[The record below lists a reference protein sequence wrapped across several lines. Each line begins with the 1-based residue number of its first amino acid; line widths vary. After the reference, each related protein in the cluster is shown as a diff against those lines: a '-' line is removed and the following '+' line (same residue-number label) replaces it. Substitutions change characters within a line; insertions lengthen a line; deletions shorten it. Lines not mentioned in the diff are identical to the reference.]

1 MKGMATYKA
10 ALCICLA
17 LTIGLSANTQE
28 KKTIEADI
36 CVYGGTSAG
45 IIAAYTAKM
54 YGKSV
59 IVVEPSGHI
68 GGLTSGGLGQ
78 TDIGNKY
85 AVSGIS
91 LDFYRKVGRHYGKF
105 EQWIF
110 EPSVT
115 KKLFEEYI
123 KEANLEILLHNR
135 IVSATKTDGV
145 IRTITIENALSP
157 SAATNKT
164 IAAKMFIDCSYEG
177 DLMAQAGVSYTTGRE
192 ANSLYNETLN
202 GVQMAQ
208 NKYHQFPN
216 GVDPYK
222 VKGDPSSGLLWGI
235 SAEPVEPDG
244 SGDKKI
250 QAYNFRL
257 CLTDSA
263 ANRVAITRPDDYD
276 PSRYEL
282 LLRLMEAKPWKSVKD
297 GFIWS
302 MMPNR
307 KTDINNYGAFSTDM
321 IGENYDYPE
330 GSYAQRETIIKRHI
344 EYTKGLLYFLGN
356 DPRVPSAIRNEM
368 LEWGYPKDEY
378 PDNGHFSPQP
388 YIREA
393 RRMVGEYV
401 MTQHNC
407 QGKETVS
414 DGIGMAAYTMDSHHT
429 QRIVD
434 NGMVKNEGDVQV
446 GGFPPYPISYRSIIP
461 KAADAKNIYVP
472 VCLSATHIAFG
483 SIRMEPVFMVLAQS
497 AAVAASMAIDENKSV
512 HEVDVKK
519 LQASLAS
526 NPYAN
531 GRAPEIVVDNEDKP
545 NVSVTGDWKIH
556 NRNGFGPSL
565 LVDSTAGGAVK
576 AVRFTPEIARKGE
589 YELYTYYPKLSNNA
603 SQTTLI
609 IFDGKKKI
617 EKIIRS
623 SEVLVLGQTSGV
635 WHSLGVFKFPKG
647 RKAYVEITNK
657 NADGAVIADAILL
670 SPVKDSRKK

>member
-1 MKGMATYKA
+1 MKRILTLKT
-10 ALCICLA
+10 ALFICLA
-17 LTIGLSANTQE
+17 SLIGSSATAQE

-59 IVVEPSGHI
+59 IVVEPGGHI

-85 AVSGIS
+85 AVTGIA
-91 LDFYRKVGRHYGKF
+91 LDFYRKVGQHYGKF

-115 KKLFEEYI
+115 RKLYEDYI
-123 KEANLEILLHNR
+123 KKANLRVLTHNR
-135 IVSATKTDGV
+135 IVSATKSNGV
-145 IRTITIENALSP
+145 IRTITIEDALSP
-157 SAATNKT
+157 ASANT
-164 IAAKMFIDCSYEG
+164 IISAKMFIDCSYEG
-177 DLMAQAGVSYTTGRE
+177 DLMAKAGVSYTTGRE
-192 ANSLYNETLN
+192 PNSLYNETLN

-208 NKYHQFPN
+208 NRYHQFPN

-222 VKGDPSSGLLWGI
+222 IKGDPSSGLLWGI
-235 SAEPVEPDG
+235 SDKPAEPDG

-263 ANRVAITRPDDYD
+263 ENRIAITRPDGYD
-276 PSRYEL
+276 ASRYEL
-282 LLRLMEAKPWKSVKD
+282 LLRLMEAKPWTSVKN

-321 IGENYDYPE
+321 IGENYEYPE
-330 GSYAQRETIIKRHI
+330 ASYEQRAAIIKRHV

-356 DPRVPSAIRNEM
+356 DLRVPLAIRNEM
-368 LEWGYPKDEY
+368 QEWGYPKDEY

-401 MTQHNC
+401 MTQNNC
-407 QGKETVS
+407 QGREIVS

-429 QRIVD
+429 QRLVD

-446 GGFPPYPISYRSIIP
+446 GGFDPYPISYRSIIP

-472 VCLSATHIAFG
+472 VCLSASHIAFG

-519 LQASLAS
+519 LQAALAS
-526 NPYAN
+526 NPYAD
-531 GRAPEIVVDNEDKP
+531 GRAPEIVVDNEDKK
-545 NVSVTGDWKIH
+545 NVRITGDWKTLG
-556 NRNGFGPSL
+556 RNGFGPTL
-565 LVDSTAGGAVK
+565 LVDSNASGAVK
-576 AVRFTPEIARKGE
+576 TVRFTPPIAQQGE
-589 YELYTYYPKLSNNA
+589 YELYTYYPKLNNNA
-603 SQTTLI
+603 SQTKLI

-617 EKIIRS
+617 EKTIRS
-623 SEVLVLGQTSGV
+623 AEVLVLGQTTGV
-635 WHSLGVFKFPKG
+635 WHSLGVFQFPKG
-647 RKAYVEITNK
+647 KKAYVEISNK
-657 NADGAVIADAILL
+657 DADGAIIADAILL
-670 SPVKDSRKK
+670 SPVKDSAKK